1 MEKYGI
7 RGVAL
12 QWFASYLAN
21 RWIRAKCI
29 THDGVTYSKLYDME
43 YGTPQGSC
51 LGPLLFLI
59 FTNDLHQHLKY
70 CQCIHFADDT
80 TIYVSH
86 RNLNYCEWCIQSDLH
101 TLQDWFK
108 ANKLTLNINKSVC
121 MHFSVEKSK
130 EIKIVI
136 DNIELPVVTKTKF
149 LGIWIDNHLSWQDHS
164 DQLCLKIIRNTQL
177 LRVSKNHL
185 SIPTKKILY
194 YSHIYSHLV
203 YGCTTSR
210 GKHVKTRSISKASK
224 TPKSL
229 YKPGE

>member
-1 MEKYGI
+1 M
-7 RGVAL
+7 
-12 QWFASYLAN
+12 
-21 RWIRAKCI
+21 
-29 THDGVTYSKLYDME
+29 T
-43 YGTPQGSC
+43 
-51 LGPLLFLI
+51 
-59 FTNDLHQHLKY
+59 
-70 CQCIHFADDT
+70 
-80 TIYVSH
+80 H
-86 RNLNYCEWCIQSDLH
+86 RNLNYCEWCIQSDLQ

-121 MHFSVEKSK
+121 MHFLVEKSK

-149 LGIWIDNHLSWQDHS
+149 LGIWINNQLSWQDHF

-203 YGCTTSR
+203 YGCTTWGNTLRQDQLAKLQKLQNRCINLVSNKWLPPR
-210 GKHVKTRSISKASK
+210 LSIFENYEN
-224 TPKSL
+224 L
-229 YKPGE
+229 